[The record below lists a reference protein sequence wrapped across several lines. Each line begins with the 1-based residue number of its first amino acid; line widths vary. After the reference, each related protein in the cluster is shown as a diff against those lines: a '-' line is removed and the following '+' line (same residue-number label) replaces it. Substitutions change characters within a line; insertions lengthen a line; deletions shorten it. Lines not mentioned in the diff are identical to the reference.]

1 MDIITGM
8 RTFCAVAQQQ
18 SFVNAANLL
27 GISPALTSK
36 YIGQLED
43 RLGVRLLNRTTR
55 SLSLTEQGSRY
66 FSRCQELIAQFD
78 ALEATVQE
86 AQTAPKGHLRLS
98 APRALGEA
106 FLMPVISD
114 FLDEYPNI
122 TVEVHLSD
130 RFVNIVEEGFDLAVR
145 VGVLQDSALVAR
157 KLSSLNIVLC
167 AAPEYLEWAGT
178 PQTPDDLSHHRCI
191 IDSIFKGGATW
202 PFWVNGKKTTVVVSG
217 RATVNSA
224 NACRDMALRGV
235 GIIRAPDHVVAD
247 DIAVGRLKPL
257 LTSYI
262 HSDFGIYAIY
272 PHSQYLAT
280 KTRLLVDFLVMR
292 FSDQGELVAPNV

>member
-8 RTFCAVAQQQ
+8 RTFCAVAQQK
-18 SFVNAANLL
+18 SFVNAASLL

-66 FSRCQELIAQFD
+66 FNRCQELIAQFD
-78 ALEATVQE
+78 ALEASVQE

-178 PQTPDDLSHHRCI
+178 PHTPEDLSQHRCI

-235 GIIRAPDHVVAD
+235 GIIRAPDHVVAE
-247 DIAVGRLKPL
+247 DIAAGRLKPL
-257 LTSYI
+257 LNSFV

-292 FSDQGELVAPNV
+292 FSDQGELVAPNA